1 MRSDKNKT
9 IDLTVEQGGEYL
21 DRCLRS
27 GESGE
32 NCIILGDCFEALKA
46 LPEKSVDL
54 LIADP
59 PYNLDKD
66 FGGSKFRHMNDSD
79 YLEYTD
85 KWVRAVLPLLKDT
98 ATVYVCCDW
107 QSSGAVSAV
116 LGRYFKIRNRITWQR
131 EKAGERAK
139 LEERL
144 RRYMV
149 RHRLGQIHLQRGRG
163 QAAPPRCRPL

>member
-116 LGRYFKIRNRITWQR
+116 LGR
-131 EKAGERAK
+131 
-139 LEERL
+139 
-144 RRYMV
+144 
-149 RHRLGQIHLQRGRG
+149 
-163 QAAPPRCRPL
+163 